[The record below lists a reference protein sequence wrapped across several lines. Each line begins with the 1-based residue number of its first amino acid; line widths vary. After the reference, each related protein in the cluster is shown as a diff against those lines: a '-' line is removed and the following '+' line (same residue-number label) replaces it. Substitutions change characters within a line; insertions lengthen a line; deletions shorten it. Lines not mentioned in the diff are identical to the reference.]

1 MMRRPSGQLSIEYV
15 ILFVAAAVALTA
27 FFPMVRNALSH
38 RFKTG
43 ADGIGHGMRYP

>member
-15 ILFVAAAVALTA
+15 ILFVAAAVALSSL
-27 FFPMVRNALSH
+27 FGVVRNAMSH
-38 RFKTG
+38 RFKVG